1 MPRSGY
7 QLRVRDPQILLLLP
21 LLARAHR
28 HAPILRTNPVD
39 TPELS
44 AYESRLTS
52 RAAKVRACWT
62 SQSQRSA
69 HPWRV
74 RSRIWIRWAGVVAAG
89 TGAGASEVPGFIGVA
104 SVPDDCPQDGHG
116 SASSGILDPQKRQSI
131 PVTGSSPRLASILLW
146 KTARRLTRASR
157 PS

>member
-44 AYESRLTS
+44 AYESRLTP
-52 RAAKVRACWT
+52 RADKK
-62 SQSQRSA
+62 RSSA
-69 HPWRV
+69 TNRV
-74 RSRIWIRWAGVVAAG
+74 RKMVAVRTFADW
-89 TGAGASEVPGFIGVA
+89 EEPLRPGFMEMDLVTHCGPRAEGSFVHSLVLTDVA
-104 SVPDDCPQDGHG
+104 SGWTECV
-116 SASSGILDPQKRQSI
+116 AL
-131 PVTGSSPRLASILLW
+131 PV
-146 KTARRLTRASR
+146 
-157 PS
+157 

>member
-44 AYESRLTS
+44 AYESRLTP
-52 RAAKVRACWT
+52 RAARQLRVLLACRSCLGRSSLHPSKKYLEHLSAPENDT
-62 SQSQRSA
+62 QQPSESAQDCSNVKIEHKMQSL
-69 HPWRV
+69 
-74 RSRIWIRWAGVVAAG
+74 
-89 TGAGASEVPGFIGVA
+89 IG
-104 SVPDDCPQDGHG
+104 
-116 SASSGILDPQKRQSI
+116 L
-131 PVTGSSPRLASILLW
+131 
-146 KTARRLTRASR
+146 
-157 PS
+157 

>member
-44 AYESRLTS
+44 AYESRLTP
-52 RAAKVRACWT
+52 RAA
-62 SQSQRSA
+62 
-69 HPWRV
+69 RV
-74 RSRIWIRWAGVVAAG
+74 LCRWP
-89 TGAGASEVPGFIGVA
+89 SF
-104 SVPDDCPQDGHG
+104 
-116 SASSGILDPQKRQSI
+116 
-131 PVTGSSPRLASILLW
+131 RL
-146 KTARRLTRASR
+146 RRLRQLLGMKKVFSCEDPPVIPSAATREIGRAHV
-157 PS
+157 

>member
-44 AYESRLTS
+44 AYESRLTP
-52 RAAKVRACWT
+52 RAAKRQIIHPLLSPTKNGELRA
-62 SQSQRSA
+62 RLGLEDA
-69 HPWRV
+69 H
-74 RSRIWIRWAGVVAAG
+74 
-89 TGAGASEVPGFIGVA
+89 
-104 SVPDDCPQDGHG
+104 SVGRP
-116 SASSGILDPQKRQSI
+116 
-131 PVTGSSPRLASILLW
+131 
-146 KTARRLTRASR
+146 ARRKRYLNRGSERTSAE
-157 PS
+157 